1 MTKNL
6 VFYKTVKPMNQS
18 VYFTDYQ
25 FFLNTIHLTLALT
38 MALMRQMILAAL
50 VLDDSSNS
58 QENAEFIKQI
68 FWIVSSKL
76 FHAVSFNL
84 DGQTDGRGDSNI
96 TSPPLFAVCK
106 GIIIA

>member
-1 MTKNL
+1 
-6 VFYKTVKPMNQS
+6 MNQS

-38 MALMRQMILAAL
+38 MALMRQLILAAL
-50 VLDDSSNS
+50 VFDDSSNS

-76 FHAVSFNL
+76 FHAVSFN
-84 DGQTDGRGDSNI
+84 GQTDGRGDSNI
-96 TSPPLFAVCK
+96 ISPPLFAVCK
-106 GIIIA
+106 GMIIA

>member
-1 MTKNL
+1 
-6 VFYKTVKPMNQS
+6 MNQS

-38 MALMRQMILAAL
+38 MALMRQLILAAL
-50 VLDDSSNS
+50 VFDDSSNS
-58 QENAEFIKQI
+58 RENAEFIKQI

-76 FHAVSFNL
+76 FHAVSFN
-84 DGQTDGRGDSNI
+84 GQTDGRGDSNI

>member
-1 MTKNL
+1 
-6 VFYKTVKPMNQS
+6 MNQS

-38 MALMRQMILAAL
+38 MALMRHMILAAL
-50 VLDDSSNS
+50 VFDDSSNS

-76 FHAVSFNL
+76 FHAVSFN
-84 DGQTDGRGDSNI
+84 GQTDGRGDSNI